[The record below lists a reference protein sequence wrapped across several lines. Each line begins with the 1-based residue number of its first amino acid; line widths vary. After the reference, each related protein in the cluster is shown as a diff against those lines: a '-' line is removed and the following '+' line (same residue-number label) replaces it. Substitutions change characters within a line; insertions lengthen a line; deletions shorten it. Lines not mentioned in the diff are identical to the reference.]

1 VAARGHALAG
11 ERRLVASLGKAPTTV
26 TSDLASASHL
36 AEKWLASWAG
46 VLAALARDA
55 DTSWYDPR
63 NRDT

>member
-1 VAARGHALAG
+1 LRN
-11 ERRLVASLGKAPTTV
+11 LGKAPTTV
-26 TSDLASASHL
+26 TSELASASHL